1 MSPRES
7 RFRTWALSSLGF
19 TLLVIL
25 WGALVRAT
33 GSGAGCGSHWPTC
46 NGEVLPKAPATAT
59 LIEFTHRITSG
70 LALVIVVFVAVL
82 AFRTYARGHY
92 ARVTAGWSVFFMLTE
107 ALVGAGLVLFEKVAG
122 DTSIARGYWMAAHLI
137 NTFLLV
143 AAMTLTV
150 WAADRDDRPSR
161 AADRRTIFLVLSA
174 LLAMLVMGV
183 TGAIAAL
190 GDTLFPAATLR
201 EGIAQDLAHDAH
213 PFVQLRVLHPFVA
226 VAGALH
232 LLVLASTFLRAG
244 DARVKKPAQ
253 ALAGFVVMQVLVGV
267 VNLLLAAPTGLQ
279 LLHLLIADLTW
290 IALVLL
296 AASATARPS
305 EVGEAKPRSAPDGAA
320 MAARG

>member
-1 MSPRES
+1 VTPAES

-70 LALVIVVFVAVL
+70 LALVIVVLVAIL

-92 ARVTAGWSVFFMLTE
+92 ARTAAGWSVFFMLTE

-150 WAADRDDRPSR
+150 WAADRDDRPESSR
-161 AADRRTIFLVLSA
+161 RQSHDLPRALRARSDARHGCDRRDRRARRYA
-174 LLAMLVMGV
+174 L
-183 TGAIAAL
+183 
-190 GDTLFPAATLR
+190 PAASLR
-201 EGIAQDLAHDAH
+201 EGIAQDFAHDAH

-232 LLVLASTFLRAG
+232 LLVLASTFLRSG
-244 DARVKKPAQ
+244 DLRVKKPAQ

-305 EVGEAKPRSAPDGAA
+305 EIGESQSRTAASGAA
-320 MAARG
+320 AAVGG